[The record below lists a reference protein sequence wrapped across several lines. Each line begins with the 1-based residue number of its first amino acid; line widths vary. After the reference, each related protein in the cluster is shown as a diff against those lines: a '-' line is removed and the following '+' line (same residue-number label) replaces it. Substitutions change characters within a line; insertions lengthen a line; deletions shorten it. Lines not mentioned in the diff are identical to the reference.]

1 MAIIFDRKESGMI
14 KLFLDGKLLTN
25 ESISLVASPKIGQ
38 ELWFN
43 ALDWDNLDTGFRGSL
58 NRFTMYAGAL
68 TPETIVKPLAP
79 MTPRISTLAA
89 DLDLPPVTASPW
101 ALLFPCVM
109 VVLLLFFVTRRRKGL
124 IRLSPR
130 LGPASSRAH
139 NKIRSYPRYFVET
152 LEMHK
157 RKNHRRRTDGLRTV
171 VTGMCQSEGARE
183 EQIHHPSRGYPVI
196 WRLGCTMSWL

>member
-68 TPETIVKPLAP
+68 TPETMSNP
-79 MTPRISTLAA
+79 
-89 DLDLPPVTASPW
+89 
-101 ALLFPCVM
+101 
-109 VVLLLFFVTRRRKGL
+109 
-124 IRLSPR
+124 
-130 LGPASSRAH
+130 
-139 NKIRSYPRYFVET
+139 
-152 LEMHK
+152 
-157 RKNHRRRTDGLRTV
+157 
-171 VTGMCQSEGARE
+171 
-183 EQIHHPSRGYPVI
+183 
-196 WRLGCTMSWL
+196 WRL